1 MIKRLINFGNVKTK
15 FTQVES
21 IQIERFV
28 GQVKRE
34 IPSVDEII
42 DLTWEKLKFTKD
54 FVRKN
59 FGKAILKFDQ
69 STTEF
74 RNYEKRAITIL

>member
-1 MIKRLINFGNVKTK
+1 MK
-15 FTQVES
+15 S
-21 IQIERFV
+21 IIEH
-28 GQVKRE
+28 VKRE

-59 FGKAILKFDQ
+59 FGKAILKIVVL
-69 STTEF
+69 SEENLVLIRTKIKT
-74 RNYEKRAITIL
+74 